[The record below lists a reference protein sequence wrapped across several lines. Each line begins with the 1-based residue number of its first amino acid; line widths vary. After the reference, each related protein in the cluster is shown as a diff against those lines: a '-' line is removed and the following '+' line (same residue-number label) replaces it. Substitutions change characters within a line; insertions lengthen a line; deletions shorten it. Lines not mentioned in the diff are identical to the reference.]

1 MKIYQVKKRLIEIT
15 VYTKLLLYCTNV
27 KGVAENNAVYNI
39 RYSVGLQIEYY
50 IKKSIYLS
58 LLVYL
63 VFDLN
68 CVLMC

>member
-39 RYSVGLQIEYY
+39 RYSVGLP
-50 IKKSIYLS
+50 S
-58 LLVYL
+58 
-63 VFDLN
+63 N
-68 CVLMC
+68 